1 MSLTNNHV
9 FSRAGC
15 CVPSRLIGLLAWAAV
30 GCLLV
35 SCGKAPETH
44 GASEPPAGIEKAFTR
59 GPVSAT
65 ISTDRK
71 ELSIAER
78 LILTICLRAHEDY
91 EVELP
96 AFGEKLEQFGI
107 VDYRTADAKLVGE
120 NEVESG
126 RTYVLE
132 PFLSGEYKIPPMT
145 IRFWK
150 KTNVEDRHEF
160 ETEELTIT
168 VTSLLPE
175 DKEGLQIADIAAPVS
190 MPRASKQWLWA
201 VGGGGSLL
209 VGLLVWLAFRLG
221 RRRRAE
227 AKAAT
232 PAHELAFAALEQLI
246 ADNLIEEGQVELFYV
261 RLSDVL
267 RRYIERRFGLHAPE
281 RTTEEFLTELGAAA
295 CFGADR
301 PMRPA
306 HRGLLRDFLTHC
318 DLVKF
323 AKHGPTTAEIQ
334 QAFDTCKTFILE
346 TAEGDA

>member
-1 MSLTNNHV
+1 MMGSTNN
-9 FSRAGC
+9 RAAAR
-15 CVPSRLIGLLAWAAV
+15 VPSRLIGLLASMTAC
-30 GCLLV
+30 CLLV
-35 SCGKAPETH
+35 SCEKAPEPEDGP
-44 GASEPPAGIEKAFTR
+44 GASPGMEKAFTR
-59 GPVSAT
+59 GPITAT
-65 ISTDRK
+65 VSTDRK

-78 LILTICLRAHEDY
+78 LTLTLRLRAHEDY
-91 EVELP
+91 DVELP

-107 VDYRTADAKLVGE
+107 VDYRTVDPKLVGE

-150 KTNVEDRHEF
+150 KTDVADRHEL
-160 ETEELTIT
+160 ETEELVIT

-175 DKEGLQIADIAAPVS
+175 DKEGLQIADIAPPAS
-190 MPRASKQWLWA
+190 MPRAVKQWMWWGIG
-201 VGGGGSLL
+201 VGGAL
-209 VGLLVWLAFRLG
+209 VIGLLVWLGFRL
-221 RRRRAE
+221 RRRRE
-227 AKAAT
+227 AVEAAV

-267 RRYIERRFGLHAPE
+267 RRYIERQFGLHAPE
-281 RTTEEFLTELGAAA
+281 RTTEEFLVELGASA

-301 PMRPA
+301 SLRPT
-306 HRGLLRDFLTHC
+306 HRSLLRDFLTHC

-334 QAFDTCKTFILE
+334 QTFDTCKTFIVE
-346 TAEGDA
+346 TSEAGA